1 MVRSGWPSG
10 SRSLNPSPYAFSTY
24 PFQLRSK
31 CLFAPR
37 QSVARNLSDMCHS
50 TLEIGAA
57 LLNKSRGWR
66 LFTDTGHGRPFK
78 KIIISWMKSAS
89 SFREDWE
96 CRFPFDHYHR
106 NLAIWG
112 RAELQKGRPP
122 APFEIGGV
130 AVTQMACKQ
139 WKNLSK
145 KLDRCFVN
153 GSRPTG
159 EILVSWCANTKTY
172 KAVRYFG
179 NEQLTTL
186 STANRACEVRV
197 MLGKSCSLWQS
208 MCSGGENEKLKKRAW
223 SRTLANVFRKFSR
236 RCRKTQKSPRIP
248 RLLEEEF

>member
-1 MVRSGWPSG
+1 
-10 SRSLNPSPYAFSTY
+10 
-24 PFQLRSK
+24 
-31 CLFAPR
+31 
-37 QSVARNLSDMCHS
+37 
-50 TLEIGAA
+50 
-57 LLNKSRGWR
+57 
-66 LFTDTGHGRPFK
+66 
-78 KIIISWMKSAS
+78 MKSAS
-89 SFREDWE
+89 SFRGDWK

-130 AVTQMACKQ
+130 AVTQLACKQ

-159 EILVSWCANTKTY
+159 KILVSWCENTKTY
-172 KAVRYFG
+172 KAVRCFG

-197 MLGKSCSLWQS
+197 MLGKAAASDKVRALA
-208 MCSGGENEKLKKRAW
+208 GRTKNKKKRDW
-223 SRTLANVFRKFSR
+223 SRTLANVFRRFSR
-236 RCRKTQKSPRIP
+236 RCRKTQKSPLIP
-248 RLLEEEF
+248 RLLEGEF